1 MVRRAHRIGRYSRG
15 NALTCIDARTR
26 EGQFM
31 RAIPSSAFD
40 RGGGGGGTSVVIHQN
55 FALGLQGA
63 VRAEMAAALPQMIAL
78 ASDEVM
84 RRIRLGGEEARIVGV
99 RR

>member
-1 MVRRAHRIGRYSRG
+1 M
-15 NALTCIDARTR
+15 
-26 EGQFM
+26 
-31 RAIPSSAFD
+31 
-40 RGGGGGGTSVVIHQN
+40 VIHQN